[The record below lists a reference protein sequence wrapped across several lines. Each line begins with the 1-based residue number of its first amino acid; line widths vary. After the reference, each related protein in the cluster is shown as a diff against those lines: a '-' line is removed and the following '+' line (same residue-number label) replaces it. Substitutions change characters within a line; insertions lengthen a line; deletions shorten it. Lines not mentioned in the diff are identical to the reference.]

1 MDEFK
6 SPEAGGGQPAQATKL
21 DLEVKV
27 YPTQKESNILAT
39 ASITLGGCF
48 TVKGVKIVDGKNGL
62 FVAMPTRRDGQGN
75 FQDICHPTTKEMRE
89 ALNSAV
95 LGEYQRTMEQSF
107 SRAEKAMEKRGS
119 VLDTLSQKAAEA
131 RPPTPGKAKAADK
144 GER

>member
-48 TVKGVKIVDGKNGL
+48 TVKV
-62 FVAMPTRRDGQGN
+62 
-75 FQDICHPTTKEMRE
+75 
-89 ALNSAV
+89 
-95 LGEYQRTMEQSF
+95 
-107 SRAEKAMEKRGS
+107 
-119 VLDTLSQKAAEA
+119 
-131 RPPTPGKAKAADK
+131 
-144 GER
+144 

>member
-95 LGEYQRTMEQSF
+95 LGEYQRAVERITVRGEQ
-107 SRAEKAMEKRGS
+107 AMQRSS
-119 VLDTLSQKAAEA
+119 VLNSLSQKKSQVADQ
-131 RPPTPGKAKAADK
+131 PPAPKKSADR

>member
-39 ASITLGGCF
+39 ASITVGGCF

-95 LGEYQRTMEQSF
+95 LGEYQRAVERITTRGEQ
-107 SRAEKAMEKRGS
+107 AMQRSS
-119 VLDTLSQKAAEA
+119 VLNSLSQKKSQVADQ
-131 RPPTPGKAKAADK
+131 PPAPTKSADR

>member
-95 LGEYQRTMEQSF
+95 LGEYQRAVERITTRGEQ
-107 SRAEKAMEKRGS
+107 AMQRSS
-119 VLDTLSQKAAEA
+119 VLNSLSQKKSPVADQ
-131 RPPTPGKAKAADK
+131 PPAPKKSADR

>member
-95 LGEYQRTMEQSF
+95 LGEYQRAVERITTRGEQ
-107 SRAEKAMEKRGS
+107 AMQRSS
-119 VLDTLSQKAAEA
+119 VLNSLSQKKSQVADQ
-131 RPPTPGKAKAADK
+131 PPAPKKRDRK
-144 GER
+144 SVV

>member
-39 ASITLGGCF
+39 ANVTLGGCF

-95 LGEYQRTMEQSF
+95 LGEYQRAVERITARGEQ
-107 SRAEKAMEKRGS
+107 AMQRSS
-119 VLDTLSQKAAEA
+119 VLNSLSQKKSQVADQPPAPKKSAA
-131 RPPTPGKAKAADK
+131 R

>member
-1 MDEFK
+1 MDNTK
-6 SPEAGGGQPAQATKL
+6 VPEAGGGQPAQTTKL

-27 YPTQKESNILAT
+27 YPTQKENNILAT
-39 ASITLGGCF
+39 ANITLGGCF

-95 LGEYQRTMEQSF
+95 LGEYQRAVERIV
-107 SRAEKAMEKRGS
+107 SRGEMAMQRPS
-119 VLDTLSQKAAEA
+119 ALNNLQQKKVQAAEQ
-131 RPPTPGKAKAADK
+131 PAAPKKNMDW

>member
-62 FVAMPTRRDGQGN
+62 SWVSTSGRWSALPSVGN
-75 FQDICHPTTKEMRE
+75 RQCSGLRC
-89 ALNSAV
+89 
-95 LGEYQRTMEQSF
+95 
-107 SRAEKAMEKRGS
+107 
-119 VLDTLSQKAAEA
+119 
-131 RPPTPGKAKAADK
+131 
-144 GER
+144 

>member
-89 ALNSAV
+89 TLNSAV
-95 LGEYQRTMEQSF
+95 LGEYQRAVERITVRGEQ
-107 SRAEKAMEKRGS
+107 AMQRSS
-119 VLDTLSQKAAEA
+119 VLNSLSQKKSQVADQ
-131 RPPTPGKAKAADK
+131 PPAPKKSADR